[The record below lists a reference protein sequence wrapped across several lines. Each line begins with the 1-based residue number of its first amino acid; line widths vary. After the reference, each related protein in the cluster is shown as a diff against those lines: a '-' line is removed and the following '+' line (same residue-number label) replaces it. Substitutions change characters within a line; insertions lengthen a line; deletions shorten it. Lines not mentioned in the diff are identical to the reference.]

1 MIKKNVERMHLGQLV
16 EALNKFGFTQT
27 SSYFKGCANDSVT
40 VDGWIEKAFV
50 ERHIG
55 HGKLMRELE
64 CEVCTSIPLPEPEFK
79 FTYETEEEYRN
90 AELSGYIESFD
101 CVRVTIKH
109 SQGGEI
115 DFPVKSREELNK
127 VLDFHGSSIYDI
139 YPTVHSYD
147 VQDYL

>member
-27 SSYFKGCANDSVT
+27 SSYFKGCANESVT
-40 VDGWIEKAFV
+40 VDGWIEKDYV
-50 ERHIG
+50 VRHIG

-64 CEVCTSIPLPEPEFK
+64 CEVCTSIPVPDSKLK
-79 FTYETEEEYRN
+79 FTYQTIAEYEAAQRT
-90 AELSGYIESFD
+90 GYIESFD
-101 CVRVTIKH
+101 CVRVTVKH

-127 VLDFHGSSIYDI
+127 VLDFHGSSIYDV

>member
-40 VDGWIEKAFV
+40 VDGWIEKDYV
-50 ERHIG
+50 VRHIG
-55 HGKLMRELE
+55 TGMLMKELE
-64 CEVCTSIPLPEPEFK
+64 CEVCTSIPVPEPEFK
-79 FTYETEEEYRN
+79 FTYETDAEYEAAQRT
-90 AELSGYIESFD
+90 GYIESFD

-127 VLDFHGSSIYDI
+127 VLDFHGSSIYDV